1 MKRKPQQRRALD
13 RIEAILAAAEAV
25 VAEGGYDNLTMVNI
39 AARAG
44 ITHNSIYPYFN
55 SVEAILVTLV
65 SRMYADFRSNVALIA
80 ERADS
85 PDALIDA
92 LIESFEYGF
101 QVYRNTP
108 IARGLWAATR
118 YLPTLR
124 KLDDED
130 TVHNAGLLSKPFAV
144 LAPDCDVN
152 AVSVTLHMVVALA
165 APAYEAALSV
175 RKSLRNAAIAGILE
189 MVRWRLRAV
198 VLAPR
203 RHVREIDS

>member
-1 MKRKPQQRRALD
+1 
-13 RIEAILAAAEAV
+13 
-25 VAEGGYDNLTMVNI
+25 
-39 AARAG
+39 
-44 ITHNSIYPYFN
+44 
-55 SVEAILVTLV
+55 
-65 SRMYADFRSNVALIA
+65 
-80 ERADS
+80 
-85 PDALIDA
+85 
-92 LIESFEYGF
+92 
-101 QVYRNTP
+101 
-108 IARGLWAATR
+108 
-118 YLPTLR
+118 
-124 KLDDED
+124 
-130 TVHNAGLLSKPFAV
+130 V